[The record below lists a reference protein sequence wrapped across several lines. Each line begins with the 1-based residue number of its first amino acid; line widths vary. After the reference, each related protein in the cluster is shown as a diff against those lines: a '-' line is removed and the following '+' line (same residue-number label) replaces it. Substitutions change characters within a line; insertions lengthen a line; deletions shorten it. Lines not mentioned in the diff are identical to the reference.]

1 MADKALKDRLNDEQY
16 RVTQKKGTERPFS
29 GEYNDHK
36 EDGHYTCICCGDQLF
51 HAEHKYDSG
60 TGWPSY
66 WDTAKDSVK
75 TLPELDQ
82 RPGRFCEE
90 VVCSNCG
97 AHLGHVFKDGPEPTG
112 LRYCIN
118 SASLNFKASG

>member
-1 MADKALKDRLNDEQY
+1 MADKALKDRLSDEQY
-16 RVTQKKGTERPFS
+16 RVTQEKGTERPFS

-36 EDGHYTCICCGDQLF
+36 EDGYYTCVCCGKKLF

-75 TLPELDQ
+75 TLPEPDQ

-90 VVCSNCG
+90 VLCGNCS
-97 AHLGHVFKDGPEPTG
+97 AHLGHVFKDGPEPTW

-118 SASLNFKASG
+118 SASLNFKASR